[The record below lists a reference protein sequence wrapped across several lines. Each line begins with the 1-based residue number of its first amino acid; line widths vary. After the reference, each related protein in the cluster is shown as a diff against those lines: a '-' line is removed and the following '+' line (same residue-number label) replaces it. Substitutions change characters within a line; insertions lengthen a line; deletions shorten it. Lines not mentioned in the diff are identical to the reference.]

1 MSAQSVLDR
10 LTSSLAERYAL
21 EREIGQGGM
30 ATVFLARDLRHE
42 RRVAI
47 KVLHPELSAM
57 LGPDRFLSEIK
68 LTASLQHPH
77 ILPLFDSGVADGL
90 LYYVMPFVEGE
101 TLRARLE
108 RERQLPVADAVR
120 LAREIA
126 DALHYAHERGVVHR
140 DIKPENVLLQSG
152 RAVVADFGIALA
164 VQQAGGTRMTQTGMS
179 LGTPHYMAPEQA
191 MGERNV
197 DARADVYA
205 LGAMTYEM
213 LAGEPPFTGPTAQ
226 AIVARVMTERPRSLH
241 TVRDTVPAHVETAVN
256 TALEKL
262 PADRFST
269 AAQFASALEIALA
282 TPNTSGARQAPVTP
296 TRGRGARIALI
307 GVIALV
313 VGALLGA
320 FGMSQRG
327 GTTTAVAAL
336 PLKFSV
342 VPPDSVALR
351 LICCGQLFAISPDGR
366 WLVMQGTQQKSGNDS
381 GNTVSRYSLYL
392 RDLTE
397 LSTRKLPDTD
407 SATSIFFSP
416 TGDEIGFVRGRQIY
430 RLALSG
436 SEAQPVAELPEGF
449 VAGGSWGEDN
459 QIVMAVSNRML
470 QVPVSGGTPTV
481 LFESGSPDEQ
491 FGGPQRFSREQV
503 ILHTTGGF
511 THEPQI
517 VWRSLAT
524 GKSHV
529 VVNGATPTYLPEQRA
544 LLVVRSDGALLQY
557 PFDLAAGDTTGPGVR
572 IANNVTRRSPIV
584 IHGEYSASRTGT
596 VVLATRGDARLDAG
610 AILVELAQGATPKR
624 ILSEFSSWSDVFIDP
639 TGSRALVTAA
649 MERGAP
655 QVPYLY
661 DLQRNLATRISIDGT
676 LIGVGWTR
684 GGDSLLYA
692 TSPGEILAVA
702 LEGARAPRSVL
713 KLRGWSASAS
723 HMSVSGPWIAFT
735 GVEQGDSSSVT
746 SIVVAHRDSS
756 GAARRLDPARFAQT
770 APSISP
776 DGRWIAYVS
785 RENGRDDVFVSRF
798 PVGDGRYLVS
808 PRGGTFPSWSTDSRT
823 IFFQVATQI
832 MATNVAAPSAS
843 PNAAPV
849 IDAPRVVYSRAPW
862 ALFDITPDGKTLLF
876 VDRVR
881 EGDPRTL
888 IVSLNAVARP

>member
-1 MSAQSVLDR
+1 
-10 LTSSLAERYAL
+10 
-21 EREIGQGGM
+21 
-30 ATVFLARDLRHE
+30 
-42 RRVAI
+42 
-47 KVLHPELSAM
+47 
-57 LGPDRFLSEIK
+57 
-68 LTASLQHPH
+68 
-77 ILPLFDSGVADGL
+77 
-90 LYYVMPFVEGE
+90 
-101 TLRARLE
+101 
-108 RERQLPVADAVR
+108 
-120 LAREIA
+120 
-126 DALHYAHERGVVHR
+126 VHR

-241 TVRDTVPAHVETAVN
+241 TIRDTVPEHVELAVN

-269 AAQFASALEIALA
+269 AAQFASALEVALVA
-282 TPNTSGARQAPVTP
+282 PHASGARQAPATP
-296 TRGRGARIALI
+296 TRARGARVALI
-307 GVIALV
+307 GTIALV

-327 GTTTAVAAL
+327 GTTASSAAL
-336 PLKFSV
+336 PFKFAV

-366 WLVMQGTQQKSGNDS
+366 WLVMQGTQQQAGDDS
-381 GNTVSRYSLYL
+381 VGTVSRYSLYL

-416 TGDEIGFVRGRQIY
+416 NGEEIGFVRGRQLY

-449 VAGGSWGEDN
+449 VAGGSWGDDN
-459 QIVMAVSNRML
+459 QIVVAVSNRML
-470 QVPVSGGTPTV
+470 QVPVSGGTPAT
-481 LFESGSPDEQ
+481 LFESGNPDEQ
-491 FGGPQRFSREQV
+491 FGGPQLFSREKV
-503 ILHTTGGF
+503 MLHTMGGF
-511 THEPQI
+511 AHEPRI

-529 VVNGATPTYLPEQRA
+529 VVDGATPTYLPEQRA
-544 LLVVRSDGALLQY
+544 LLVVRSDGALMQY

-572 IANNVTRRSPIV
+572 IASNVIRRSPIV
-584 IHGEYSASRTGT
+584 IHGEYTASRTGT

-610 AILVELAQGATPKR
+610 ALLVELSRGAAPKR
-624 ILSEFSSWSDVFIDP
+624 ILSEFSSWSDVFVDP
-639 TGSRALVTAA
+639 TGSRALIMAA
-649 MERGAP
+649 VERGAP

-661 DLQRNLATRISIDGT
+661 DRQRNLATRISIDGT
-676 LIGVGWTR
+676 LTAVAWTR
-684 GGDSLLYA
+684 GGDSLLYTTGPA
-692 TSPGEILAVA
+692 EILAVA
-702 LEGARAPRSVL
+702 LEGARAPQSVL
-713 KLRGWSASAS
+713 KLRGWSASAA
-723 HMSVSGPWIAFT
+723 HMSASGPWIAFA
-735 GVEQGDSSSVT
+735 GVQHGDSGSVT
-746 SIVVAHRDSS
+746 SIAIAHRDSS
-756 GAARRLDPARFAQT
+756 GTARRLDAARFAQT

-798 PVGDGRYLVS
+798 PVADGRYLVS
-808 PRGGTFPSWSTDSRT
+808 PRGGTYPSWSTDART
-823 IFFQVATQI
+823 IFYQFGTQI
-832 MATNVAAPSAS
+832 MAADITAAGPSATAAPTI
-843 PNAAPV
+843 AP
-849 IDAPRVVYSRAPW
+849 PRVLYSRAPW
-862 ALFDITPDGKTLLF
+862 ALFDLTPDGKNLFF

-888 IVSLNAVARP
+888 IVSLNALSRP

>member
-10 LTSSLAERYAL
+10 LSSSLAERYAL

-47 KVLHPELSAM
+47 KVLHPELSAV

-101 TLRARLE
+101 TLRTRLD

-241 TVRDTVPAHVETAVN
+241 TVRDTVPAHVEAAIN

-262 PADRFST
+262 PADRFNT
-269 AAQFASALEIALA
+269 AAQFSLAMEAALVA
-282 TPNTSGARQAPVTP
+282 PNTSGARQAAVSP
-296 TRGRGARIALI
+296 TRGRGARIALT
-307 GVIALV
+307 GVAALV

-320 FGMSQRG
+320 FGMSQRSG
-327 GTTTAVAAL
+327 IASAAASL
-336 PLKFSV
+336 PLKFAV
-342 VPPDSVALR
+342 TPPDSVALR

-366 WLVMQGTQQKSGNDS
+366 WLVMQGTPRQAGSDS
-381 GNTVSRYSLYL
+381 IGPASRYSLYL

-407 SATSIFFSP
+407 SATAIFFSP
-416 TGDEIGFVRGRQIY
+416 TGDEIGFVRGRQLY

-449 VAGGSWGEDN
+449 VAGGSWGNDN
-459 QIVMAVSNRML
+459 QIVIAVSNQML
-470 QVPVSGGTPTV
+470 QVPVSGGTPTP
-481 LFESGSPDEQ
+481 LFTSEKPDVQ
-491 FGGPQRFSREQV
+491 LGGPQRLSDEQV
-503 ILHTTGGF
+503 LLYTKGGF
-511 THEPQI
+511 AFQPQI
-517 VWRSLAT
+517 EWRSLAT

-529 VVNGATPTYLPEQRA
+529 VVNGATPTYLPAQRS
-544 LLVVRSDGALLQY
+544 LLVVRNDGALMQY
-557 PFDLAAGDTTGPGVR
+557 PFDLATGDTTGPGVR
-572 IANNVTRRSPIV
+572 IASNITRRSPIV

-596 VVLATRGDARLDAG
+596 VVLATRGDERLGAG
-610 AILVELAQGATPKR
+610 ATMVNLAGGATTGRILVEF
-624 ILSEFSSWSDVFIDP
+624 LSFGEMLPDP
-639 TGSRALVTAA
+639 TGTRVLVQAAL
-649 MERGAP
+649 ERGAP
-655 QVPYLY
+655 RAWYVH
-661 DLQRNLATRISIDGT
+661 DLQRKVSTRLSLEGT
-676 LIGVGWTR
+676 VSSVTFTQ
-684 GGDSLLYA
+684 GGDSLLYSV
-692 TSPGEILAVA
+692 TPEEILAVSID
-702 LEGARAPRSVL
+702 GARAARSVL
-713 KLRGWSASAS
+713 RLRGWRTSGSR
-723 HMSVSGPWIAFT
+723 MSTWGPWIAFV
-735 GVEQGDSSSVT
+735 GGQLSDSGRVT
-746 SIVVAHRDSS
+746 SIAVTHRDSAGVVRKLEPS
-756 GAARRLDPARFAQT
+756 RFMQNN
-770 APSISP
+770 PSISP
-776 DGRWIAYVS
+776 DGQWIAYVS
-785 RENGRDDVFVSRF
+785 TENGRDDIYLSRF
-798 PVGDGRYLVS
+798 PVADGRFLVS
-808 PRGGTFPSWSTDSRT
+808 PKGGTFPSWSADSRT
-823 IFFQVATQI
+823 IYFQSNNLI
-832 MATNVAAPSAS
+832 MAARITAPTASASAAPA
-843 PNAAPV
+843 
-849 IDAPRVVYSRAPW
+849 IDLPRVLYTRAPW
-862 ALFDITPDGKTLLF
+862 GIFGVMPNGQSLLF
-876 VDRVR
+876 IDRVR
-881 EGDPRTL
+881 EGDPKSL
-888 IVSLNAVARP
+888 IVSMNALARP